1 MASWSLRIIK
11 YAHFCLPGADRS
23 MSERLVMLLTA
34 SIGGD
39 IYRNIDGRLPES
51 PGRVWYEADFDYMGG
66 FRNNRIIYPNDG
78 LVFVTHDH
86 YLTFSEVYWEDNYD
100 DLYD

>member
-1 MASWSLRIIK
+1 MGIRYCTLFRDSQISLLIP
-11 YAHFCLPGADRS
+11 HLPGTVVDCY
-23 MSERLVMLLTA
+23 LFTN
-34 SIGGD
+34 
-39 IYRNIDGRLPES
+39 RNIDGRLPES